1 MIRLLLGVSW
11 VWKGVVGILGAL
23 LLAFRVGVW
32 VGSASRRRSQPG
44 PLRRDRGA
52 QAWTFDDRVGAFLR
66 AVVCAAILFV
76 MAKYW

>member
-1 MIRLLLGVSW
+1 MIRLLLGVGW
-11 VWKGVVGILGAL
+11 VWKGLAAILASLVV
-23 LLAFRVGVW
+23 AFRLGVW
-32 VGSASRRRSQPG
+32 VGSASRRRSHPG
-44 PLRRDRGA
+44 LLRRDRGA